1 MADELREGRLRRDYE
16 KLDGRRPGQLL
27 SDEMRAAGRRTMVA
41 KSAERAN
48 ELAPL
53 IAELRAAGFRS
64 RGAIAD
70 ALTERG
76 IPTARGCAEWSETQ
90 VARLLTKLARSA
102 SSASR
107 AQVDSPPVGDL
118 APPVSEPCFQVRA
131 VPPPFEFGRSERGGQ
146 ISSCT
151 TKST

>member
-70 ALTERG
+70 ALTEPG

-90 VARLLTKLARSA
+90 VARLLTKLARSS

-107 AQVDSPPVGDL
+107 AQVDSPPVGATWHPRCQNRASKYVPSHHHLGL
-118 APPVSEPCFQVRA
+118 AAARRLRPQRP
-131 VPPPFEFGRSERGGQ
+131 
-146 ISSCT
+146 
-151 TKST
+151 